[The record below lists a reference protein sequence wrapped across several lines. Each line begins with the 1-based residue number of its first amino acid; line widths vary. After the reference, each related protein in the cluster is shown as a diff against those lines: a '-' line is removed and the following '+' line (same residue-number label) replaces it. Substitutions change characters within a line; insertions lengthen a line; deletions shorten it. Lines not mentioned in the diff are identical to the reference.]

1 MQYIPCSVRTLT
13 MDAFAKIIYAAID
26 EFGLAKFPR
35 TIAPSYIC
43 LCIYYRYI
51 GIY

>member
-35 TIAPSYIC
+35 TIAPSYTYVYVFI
-43 LCIYYRYI
+43 IDI
-51 GIY
+51 